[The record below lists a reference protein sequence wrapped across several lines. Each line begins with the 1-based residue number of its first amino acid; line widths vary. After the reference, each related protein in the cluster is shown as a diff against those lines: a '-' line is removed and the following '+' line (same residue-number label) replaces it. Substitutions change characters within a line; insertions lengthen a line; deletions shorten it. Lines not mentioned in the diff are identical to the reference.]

1 MRSVSSI
8 AEGRAATVRDEH
20 RAAAAV
26 KWKREEKALA
36 HSWQQGKVSSEPPP
50 EHHCS
55 PAWLVAAT
63 TLSVCIR
70 NSSSHSEGLTAAVVV
85 AGRREAGQ
93 VILRDSHNHSACSG
107 GFERACLP
115 REPPAD
121 ATPTTRVQTA
131 RWQCCSPNATTAN
144 GQPLSENLSNAC
156 DRSSPGLF
164 VTLPAACDGPGADA
178 VPGTKDR
185 DRKWN
190 LAADADPAAKPPLLR
205 SGPGS
210 PHSPTVS
217 TDAASSLQC
226 QPPTAWAWLRDVI
239 SRRTK

>member
-115 REPPAD
+115 REPPGRGEGQAPGRGR
-121 ATPTTRVQTA
+121 APGRRQRRLLKALKTCRTRPMMSMCFLSFKRPPRVQ
-131 RWQCCSPNATTAN
+131 WYIC
-144 GQPLSENLSNAC
+144 
-156 DRSSPGLF
+156 
-164 VTLPAACDGPGADA
+164 
-178 VPGTKDR
+178 
-185 DRKWN
+185 
-190 LAADADPAAKPPLLR
+190 
-205 SGPGS
+205 
-210 PHSPTVS
+210 
-217 TDAASSLQC
+217 
-226 QPPTAWAWLRDVI
+226 
-239 SRRTK
+239 